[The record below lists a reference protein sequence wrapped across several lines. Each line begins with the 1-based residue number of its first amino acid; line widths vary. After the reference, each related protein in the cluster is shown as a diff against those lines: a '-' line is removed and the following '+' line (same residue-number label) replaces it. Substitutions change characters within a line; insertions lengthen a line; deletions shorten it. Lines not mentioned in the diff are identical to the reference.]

1 MKITSVILL
10 SCTSAYAA
18 SFSSLF
24 ERDINVC
31 GWHLNGDDCI
41 CMNSQ
46 NGALLQAQTNTCCT
60 NMGLNT
66 KNAVSI
72 SLINV
77 GTTVIWVGRQLTL
90 YNKICTVAHDNR
102 DTFKQCCK
110 WLNQP
115 SVIGHC
121 R

>member
-10 SCTSAYAA
+10 SCTSAYAM
-18 SFSSLF
+18 SLSNLF

-31 GWHLNGDDCI
+31 GWHLEGDDCI

-46 NGALLQAQTNTCCT
+46 NGALLQSQTNICCN
-60 NMGLNT
+60 NMGLAT
-66 KNAVSI
+66 KNA
-72 SLINV
+72 
-77 GTTVIWVGRQLTL
+77 
-90 YNKICTVAHDNR
+90 ICSVAHDNR